1 MARVSQILQV
11 MSQLS
16 PQAHP
21 ARLALFNY
29 LQNFIPQVEN
39 LSVEDVERFYRRA
52 LSFPHWRENKK
63 ELLEQTEL
71 FLNRVSDKISLSL
84 AVGSIRQMVESP
96 EFELQREADLS
107 DIVSRFLES
116 RMEPGSQYRL
126 ITIPGHRLLAIV
138 LRRSGAVQVRMFT
151 NWTTLRG
158 GVLIPLIDDL
168 TLCYSPTLELVSNE
182 IHHMELNPNTTCRFG
197 INENGCTGVLIRGYT
212 FQRYE
217 VLNGGAVD
225 KHPELAFPLKKLEGY
240 FIQKK
245 DDPVYQQITE
255 MLEKSSKLLAAGQP
269 GAVGFALNALEQ
281 ARHAH
286 DTMFANDRMLGLVI
300 RELSDKV
307 DAKVASP

>member
-11 MSQLS
+11 MSTMS

-39 LSVEDVERFYRRA
+39 LTVEDVERFYRRA

-71 FLNRVSDKISLSL
+71 FLHRVSDKISLSL
-84 AVGSIRQMVESP
+84 AVASIRKMVESP
-96 EFELQREADLS
+96 EFELQREEDLH

-126 ITIPGHRLLAIV
+126 MTIPGHRLLAV
-138 LRRSGAVQVRMFT
+138 TLRRNGSIHVRMFS
-151 NWTTLRG
+151 NWTTLRA

-168 TLCYSPTLELVSNE
+168 SLNYSPTLELVPNE
-182 IHHMELNPNTTCRFG
+182 IHHVELNPNTTCRFG
-197 INENGCTGVLIRGYT
+197 MNETGCTGVLIRGYT

-217 VLNGGAVD
+217 VLNGGALD
-225 KHPELAFPLKKLEGY
+225 RYPELAFPLKKLEGY
-240 FIQKK
+240 YIQRK

-255 MLEKSSKLLAAGQP
+255 LLEKSSKLLAAGQP

-286 DTMFANDRMLGLVI
+286 DTLFANDRMLGLVI

-307 DAKVASP
+307 DAQMA